1 MYHPTPY
8 YWTSDESI
16 SHIFYDNHLHP
27 STEFGWSSLCEAIRL
42 PNEGE
47 HFELNKKV
55 SEDHLTCEHCCQ
67 NFEET
72 FVDDDATGIVNGCLV
87 RFDMNDGEIWQA
99 EKICGGALHHSLP
112 FQPSSFTGSIKE
124 QVKEVCT
131 ECWETYVDHQWR
143 SDDEGGEWCV
153 EVCGDSSRS
162 EYVTPSR
169 EKIWIAGEIG
179 LRLVSENGLEKDIRR
194 EEIESIS
201 LTPIR
206 NVTY

>member
-8 YWTSDESI
+8 YWTVDGSL

-27 STEFGWSSLCEAIRL
+27 STEFGWSSLCEAVRL
-42 PNEGE
+42 PIEGE
-47 HFELNKKV
+47 HFELNENV
-55 SEDHLTCEHCCQ
+55 SEDNISCKCCKR
-67 NFEET
+67 NFDET
-72 FVDDDATGIVNGCLV
+72 FVDDDSTGIVNGCLV
-87 RFDMNDGEIWQA
+87 QFNNNNGEILQA
-99 EKICGGALHHSLP
+99 SKVCGRALHHSLP
-112 FQPSSFTGSIKE
+112 FQPSSFTGNLEE
-124 QVKEVCT
+124 QVEEVCT
-131 ECWETYVDHQWR
+131 ECWETYVDHQWIG
-143 SDDEGGEWCV
+143 DDEGGEWRV
-153 EVCGDSSRS
+153 EVCGDNSRS
-162 EYVTPSR
+162 KYVTPSL